1 MPIHDTQTG
10 IKLFKSAVLR
20 KVFRRVLVKKFA
32 FDLEILVNAYHLGY
46 KIAEA
51 PIVLDSKRRFG
62 RIGLKSIGQTFWDT
76 LAVFYRLKILKYY
89 DHIQ

>member
-10 IKLFKSAVLR
+10 IKLFKSEVLR
-20 KVFRRVLVKKFA
+20 KVFRRVVVKKFA
-32 FDLEILVNAYHLGY
+32 FDLEILVNAHHLGY
-46 KIAEA
+46 KVAEA

-62 RIGLKSIGQTFWDT
+62 RIGLKSVVQTFWDN

-89 DHIQ
+89 DHIH